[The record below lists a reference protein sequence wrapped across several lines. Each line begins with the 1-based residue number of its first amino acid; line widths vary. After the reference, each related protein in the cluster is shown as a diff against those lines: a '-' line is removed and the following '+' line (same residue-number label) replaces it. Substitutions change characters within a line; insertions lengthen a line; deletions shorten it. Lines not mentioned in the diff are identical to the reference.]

1 MNIIIKI
8 ERIEHMCCSQNM
20 VGPGEVDGELEGEVT
35 EECTKYGKIIKC
47 LIYEV
52 HPYLQFRLKVFFV
65 SLYVLPVAASR
76 SGARGSRSNFPRI

>member
-1 MNIIIKI
+1 MDIIIQI
-8 ERIEHMCCSQNM
+8 ERIEHVCCPQNM

-52 HPYLQFRLKVFFV
+52 P
-65 SLYVLPVAASR
+65 LP
-76 SGARGSRSNFPRI
+76 